1 MRKGTLLAAIVGLAV
16 LVAGGVVAFFVTRPA
31 PWQAPPLPAPPSAAI
46 ESPPGGAGGD
56 APGAAQDDPADGD
69 AVEGT
74 GSRALDEALDQARR
88 TLADVRDP
96 APDPDPEAQPEA
108 EPEPDA
114 SANPTP
120 DDGADAP
127 GARDAAAPAF
137 DIVRVEPDGNAV
149 MAGRA
154 EPGATVTVLDA
165 GAPIGEATADARGQ
179 WVMLPEAPLEPGD
192 RALSLLA
199 TGSGSGSGDGDEAAR
214 ASETVVV
221 LSLPARDSD
230 APVLALETARGGGS
244 GADLLQ
250 GPVAAPATTELT
262 IAQVDYTS
270 SGEVAL
276 SGSAEPGTTVQLYV
290 DNAPLARVQTS
301 ETGRWDISPETAAL
315 PSANDGVANLRVD
328 QLNAAGQV
336 TGRVEVPFQRADLS
350 ALDAEDGETM
360 IVVQPG
366 NNLWTVARAVYGRGI
381 DYTVIYQANEGQ
393 IRDPD
398 LIYPGQVFVIPAEE
412 QAASGDR

>member
-1 MRKGTLLAAIVGLAV
+1 VRKGTLLAAIVGLAV
-16 LVAGGVVAFFVTRPA
+16 LIAGGIVAYYVTRPA
-31 PWQAPPLPAPPSAAI
+31 PVQAPPFAAV
-46 ESPPGGAGGD
+46 ESPPVSAGSD
-56 APGAAQDDPADGD
+56 AGRAAQDDPADSVGG
-69 AVEGT
+69 EGT
-74 GSRALDEALDQARR
+74 GSRALDEALEQARQ
-88 TLADVRDP
+88 TLAEVQDP
-96 APDPDPEAQPEA
+96 AP
-108 EPEPDA
+108 EPEPEPTPAADA
-114 SANPTP
+114 TP
-120 DDGADAP
+120 DDGADTTDASAAA
-127 GARDAAAPAF
+127 GDAAAPAF

-179 WVMLPEAPLEPGD
+179 WVLLPEAPLDPGD

-199 TGSGSGSGDGDEAAR
+199 TGSGSGSGGGDDAAR

-230 APVLALETARGGGS
+230 APVLALETARGGGA

-250 GPVAAPATTELT
+250 GPAAAPTTTELT

-270 SGEVAL
+270 SGDVAL
-276 SGSAEPGTTVQLYV
+276 SGSAAPGTTVQLYV
-290 DNAPLARVQTS
+290 DNAPLARVRAG
-301 ETGRWDISPETAAL
+301 ETGRWDIRPETAAL
-315 PSANDGVANLRVD
+315 PSPDDGVANLRVD
-328 QLNAAGQV
+328 QLNAAGEV

-350 ALDAEDGETM
+350 ALDAEAGETM